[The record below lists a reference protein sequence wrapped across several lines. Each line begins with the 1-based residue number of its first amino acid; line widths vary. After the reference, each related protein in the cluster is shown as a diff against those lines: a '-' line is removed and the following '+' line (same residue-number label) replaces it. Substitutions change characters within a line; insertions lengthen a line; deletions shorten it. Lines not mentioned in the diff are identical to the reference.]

1 MRKREKRREWESEYV
16 AEYIQTYWRGR
27 IYFLHFKITGPPKP
41 LVSEELEPQ
50 EINMLKVYAR
60 WADAVILSP
69 PTLYIV
75 EAKLRV
81 SDYLKA
87 LGELLYYRKIIKS
100 NPEINWNEFKMVIG
114 ILVIPVD
121 DPPFTTLARELG
133 LRVDIYKPSFWE
145 EFLRSQ
151 PARYVSPRRS

>member
-1 MRKREKRREWESEYV
+1 MSKKEKRREWEAEYV
-16 AEYIQTYWRGR
+16 AEYIQNYWRGR
-27 IYFLHFKITGPPKP
+27 MYFLHFKITGPPKP
-41 LVSEELEPQ
+41 LLTEELEPE
-50 EINMLKVYAR
+50 EIRMLKVYAR

-87 LGELLYYRKIIKS
+87 LGELLYYRKVIRLNK
-100 NPEINWNEFKMVIG
+100 EINWDEFKAVMG

-121 DPPFTTLARELG
+121 DPPLTSLARELG
-133 LRVDIYKPSFWE
+133 FRVDVYKPSFWE

-151 PARYVSPRRS
+151 PARFVSPRRS